1 MKINNNKLLKLNPK
15 NNLLSKRIGID
26 IIKREYTKHL
36 LEKIR
41 RLKSFK

>member
-15 NNLLSKRIGID
+15 NNLSSKRIGID
-26 IIKREYTKHL
+26 IIKLKYPKHL

-41 RLKSFK
+41 RPKSFK